1 MMLSWQHADIVY
13 LLSLAWWQHHFD
25 ATVVNTHTHTHTH
38 THAYTNTHRETER
51 TRQTDRQTDRQF
63 LTGYTISSAS

>member
-38 THAYTNTHRETER
+38 TRIHKHTQRDRKNETDR
-51 TRQTDRQTDRQF
+51 PTDRQTVFDR
-63 LTGYTISSAS
+63 LYY